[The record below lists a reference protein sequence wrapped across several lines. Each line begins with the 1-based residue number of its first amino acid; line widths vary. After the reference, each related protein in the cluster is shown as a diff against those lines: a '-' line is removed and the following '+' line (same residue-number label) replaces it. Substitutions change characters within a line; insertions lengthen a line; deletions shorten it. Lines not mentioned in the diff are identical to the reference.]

1 MHMLTSAKRIP
12 KAIIRA
18 MEHTIITHDGIEHAG
33 YLSFMGLLS
42 LFPFLV
48 FIVALAGF
56 MGEGELGR
64 EFILILKNILPRDA
78 ISVLLPRIDEI
89 VDGPPRG
96 LLTISMLAALWTASS
111 AVEGYRTVLNRAY
124 HVGTPPAYIWRR
136 LWSIGQLLIFTAL
149 IMTVMLTLLIAPAFI
164 VWIEQTTGI
173 SMHYEE
179 TKNLGVNLQF
189 ISGALLFCLV
199 ALAYYTLPNI
209 KQNLAAIIPG
219 ALTTVLLWTLAVKGL
234 RLYLLTFDQVN
245 LIYGSL
251 AGIIAA
257 LLFFFIIN
265 VIFIFGAE
273 FNYQLIRA
281 SGTTVEEKE
290 ETPEG
295 VEPPAKNDL
304 EAEQE

>member
-1 MHMLTSAKRIP
+1 MLKTVKRIP
-12 KAIIRA
+12 KAIVRA
-18 MEHTIITHDGIEHAG
+18 MEDTIITHDGIEHAG

-64 EFILILKNILPRDA
+64 EFILLLKNVLPQDA
-78 ISVLLPRIDEI
+78 AAVLLPRIDEI
-89 VDGPPRG
+89 IDGPPRG
-96 LLTISMLAALWTASS
+96 LLTISMLAAIWTASS

-149 IMTVMLTLLIAPAFI
+149 IMTGMLTLLVAPTALI
-164 VWIEQTTGI
+164 WLEQATGI
-173 SMHYEE
+173 DVTYQNFEE
-179 TKNLGVNLQF
+179 LGFSIQF
-189 ISGALLFCLV
+189 FSGTMLFFLV
-199 ALAYYTLPNI
+199 ALSYYTLPNI
-209 KQNLAAIIPG
+209 KQTLAAIIPG
-219 ALTTVLLWTLAVKGL
+219 ALLTVLLWTLAVKGL
-234 RLYLLTFDQVN
+234 RVYLETFDQVN

-257 LLFFFIIN
+257 LLFFYIIN

-281 SGTTVEEKE
+281 SGTKVEEKE

-295 VEPPAKNDL
+295 VEPPAPDDL
-304 EAEQE
+304 KPEEE